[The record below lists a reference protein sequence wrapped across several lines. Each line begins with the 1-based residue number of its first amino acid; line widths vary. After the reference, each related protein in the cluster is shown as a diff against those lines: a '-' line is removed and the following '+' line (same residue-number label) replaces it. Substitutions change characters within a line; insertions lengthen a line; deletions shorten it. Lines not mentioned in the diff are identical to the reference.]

1 MKNIFCLVIDA
12 FCYNILNHKIANETV
27 TPFLKK
33 LSTESIVINEMFA
46 QAPYTEAA
54 LVSLLSGENTLD
66 SGGYMLGNGT
76 VKQTI
81 FDAMRKKGFYTI
93 SQYSPYVYSVGY
105 LKGVDEFWYT
115 RLFNF
120 DILYTYRLS
129 YFSQKKAST
138 GLSEKDQE
146 ICCLLLEESFETWM
160 EQVRKLLAKDKEC
173 TLILP
178 WVDLANISK
187 IQTELKSE
195 YVAFCENKL
204 LYLFALFQSGKEHN
218 LLKIS
223 KRYNVRKKLEN
234 QQYLI
239 EKYEGGL
246 KEYQKKYSK
255 AISKKTIDLAY
266 VFSVA
271 RSEQNGIK
279 SARDLLYN
287 YKQYYQNKWLEIYLS
302 DIDEYA
308 KTEVSMQMQL
318 DYAFEKCKE
327 VNRSGHSAFTF
338 IQVQDFHLPTVF
350 HSVDCSNQEI
360 LKEEFEQAFLLLDRL
375 DEEYE
380 GNIIADLSANYI
392 DNKIKEFY
400 SKLQAE
406 DIEFE
411 LVITADHGFPSL
423 YKPPRPMIYN
433 QTYTEAFHI
442 PFIYFNGK
450 DKKQL
455 SGLYSAQDLLLIL
468 THPEEFIENNKAR
481 DYILCEYA
489 GPGCPDISCKP
500 IWYTYIDEQW
510 RVSLECKLDE
520 DIDFDKVKAVYNR
533 KSDPKETRNLIKN
546 RNCNISDVLS
556 IIEKRH
562 VFLRMNYKKL

>member
-12 FCYNILNHKIANETV
+12 FCYDVLKHKIDNETV
-27 TPFLKK
+27 TPFLEK
-33 LSTESIVINEMFA
+33 LCNESIVINEMYA

-54 LVSLLSGENTLD
+54 WVSLLSGENTFD

-81 FDAMRKKGFYTI
+81 FEAMQKKGFYTI

-115 RLFNF
+115 RLYNF
-120 DILYTYRLS
+120 DILFTYRLS
-129 YFSQKKAST
+129 YFSQKNAST
-138 GLSEKDQE
+138 GLSEKEQKL
-146 ICCLLLEESFETWM
+146 CCVLLEESFETWM
-160 EQVRKLLAKDKEC
+160 EQIRKLLAKDKEC
-173 TLILP
+173 ILILS
-178 WVDLANISK
+178 WVDLSNISK
-187 IQTELKSE
+187 IQVELQSE
-195 YVAFCENKL
+195 YLSFCDNKL
-204 LYLFALFQSGKEHN
+204 LYLFRLFQSGEDHN

-223 KRYNVRKKLEN
+223 KKYNTRKKLEN

-239 EKYEGGL
+239 EKYEHNL
-246 KEYQKKYSK
+246 KKYQRKYSK
-255 AISKKTIDLAY
+255 AISKNTIDYAY

-279 SARDLLYN
+279 SARNLLYN
-287 YKQYYQNKWLEIYLS
+287 YKEYYQNKWLENYLR
-302 DIDEYA
+302 DINEYA

-318 DYAFEKCKE
+318 EYVFEKCKE
-327 VNRSGHSAFTF
+327 VNRSGKSVFAY

-350 HSVDCSNQEI
+350 HSVDCNNKEI
-360 LKEEFEQAFLLLDRL
+360 LEREFEQAFRLLDRL

-400 SKLQAE
+400 SKLQVE
-406 DIEFE
+406 DIDFE
-411 LVITADHGFPSL
+411 LMVTADHGYPSL
-423 YKPPRPMIYN
+423 YRPPRQMIYN
-433 QTYTEAFHI
+433 QTYTEAFHV

-455 SGLYSAQDLLLIL
+455 SGLYSGQDIFLLLI
-468 THPEEFIENNKAR
+468 HPEEFIENSKAR
-481 DYILCEYA
+481 EYILCEYA

-520 DIDFDKVKAVYNR
+520 DIDVDKVKAVYNR
-533 KSDPKETRNLIKN
+533 KKDPKETKNLIRN

-556 IIEKRH
+556 IVGKRH
-562 VFLRMNYKKL
+562 AFLRFNNIKQ